1 MMKLTQYFGK
11 LLTETVNLN
20 ASRLRDLDARV
31 VSVTEALKLADSLD
45 GRVLDTVPQGSWAH
59 ETIIRPAAGLEFDA
73 DFLVQLSEDVAWN
86 ENPRSYANAVWSA
99 LSGHTIYGGM
109 SSKKDRCVRVA
120 YANDCHID
128 IITYVV
134 MANGR
139 QVIVNR
145 NTNAFEDTNPVGF
158 SEWIQEK
165 DRLTSGNL
173 RKVIRLLKYLRD
185 HQGVFRLKSVLLTT
199 MVGNI
204 VDSWSDRHDDY
215 YKDVPTTLLH
225 LVEDLDRW
233 MQAQWSK
240 PRLVDPSCP
249 ATTFDH
255 RWTDSQFAAFR
266 DRIHD
271 LAPKIRKAFDA
282 PTVAES
288 IAAWQTVFGSAFPG
302 SVVAA
307 VTASA
312 SGMAQSANGGRAP
325 KEQFIEEMFPV
336 EVSDTVTITC
346 DVSPPRD
353 LNRVQR
359 RALRSGAGLVPKKR
373 DLHFAVVG
381 TTVKG
386 SFDVYWKVRNSGFE
400 AEKNH
405 SLRGEITRDAGQRR
419 KKESTLYAGHHY
431 VECYVIKDGICVARS
446 REPVVII

>member
-1 MMKLTQYFGK
+1 MKLTQYFSK
-11 LLTETVNLN
+11 LLTESVNLN
-20 ASRLRDLDARV
+20 ATRLGDLDTRV
-31 VSVTEALKLADSLD
+31 SRITESLKGASSLD

-59 ETIIRPAAGLEFDA
+59 GTIIRPAAELEFDA
-73 DFLVQLSEDVAWN
+73 DFLVQLSEDAAWN

-99 LSGHTIYGGM
+99 LSDHNIYGGM
-109 SSKKDRCVRVA
+109 SSKKDRCVRVT
-120 YANDCHID
+120 YSNDCHID

-145 NTNAFEDTNPVGF
+145 NTNEFEDTNPVGF

-165 DRLTSGNL
+165 DRLTNGNL

-185 HQGVFRLKSVLLTT
+185 HQGAFRLKSVLLTT
-199 MVGNI
+199 LVGNI
-204 VDSWSDRHDDY
+204 VDSWRDRDGDY

-271 LAPKIRKAFDA
+271 LAPKIRKAFDTS
-282 PTVAES
+282 TVDES
-288 IAAWQTVFGSAFPG
+288 IAAWQKVFGTAFPG

-307 VTASA
+307 ATASA
-312 SGMAQSANGGRAP
+312 SGAVKSANGGRAP
-325 KEQFIEEMFPV
+325 KEQFIEEMFRV
-336 EVSDTVTITC
+336 EVTDTVNITC

-359 RALRSGAGLVPKKR
+359 RALRSGAGHVPKKR
-373 DLHFAVVG
+373 DLHFAVEG

-386 SFDVYWKVRNSGFE
+386 SFVVYWKVRNSGFE

-431 VECYVIKDGICVARS
+431 VECYVVKDGICVARS